1 MRSTSSDS
9 IGLHV
14 VDLHLFACAAA
25 LVAGACAG
33 LLPKGRPAHRS
44 AGQLYVVATVVYCL
58 SSFFIYT
65 STGQLTFFH
74 AVSVQNLALVSAG
87 MAMPRL
93 MRHRAP
99 NWRVWHLRFMAY
111 SYVALVA
118 TGLRFA
124 LPLVSGGGR
133 SVVAIL
139 AFVVVPVGAWV
150 WVERA
155 LVATWRSP
163 RMAESETRA

>member
-1 MRSTSSDS
+1 M
-9 IGLHV
+9 
-14 VDLHLFACAAA
+14 VDVHLLACTAA
-25 LVAGACAG
+25 LVAGACAAV
-33 LLPKGRPAHRS
+33 LPKGRPAHRR
-44 AGQLYVVATVVYCL
+44 AGQLYVLSTVVYCL

-65 STGQLTFFH
+65 STGHLTFFH

-87 MAMPRL
+87 LAMPRV
-93 MRHRAP
+93 MKPRAP
-99 NWRVWHLRFMAY
+99 EWRVWHLRFMAY
-111 SYVALVA
+111 SYVALVV

-139 AFVVVPVGAWV
+139 AFVVVPVGAWL

-155 LVATWRSP
+155 LVSKWRP
-163 RMAESETRA
+163 LRMPEAETRA

>member
-14 VDLHLFACAAA
+14 VDVHLLACAAA
-25 LVAGACAG
+25 LVAGACAA

-44 AGQLYVVATVVYCL
+44 AGQVYVASTVVYCL

-65 STGQLTFFH
+65 STGQLTVFH

-87 MAMPRL
+87 MAMSRL

-99 NWRVWHLRFMAY
+99 DWRVWHLRFMAY

-139 AFVVVPVGAWV
+139 VFVVAPVGAWL

-155 LVATWRSP
+155 LVAKWRP
-163 RMAESETRA
+163 RRMTGAETRA

>member
-1 MRSTSSDS
+1 M
-9 IGLHV
+9 

-65 STGQLTFFH
+65 STGHLTFFH

-93 MRHRAP
+93 MKQRAP
-99 NWRVWHLRFMAY
+99 DWRVWHLRFMAY

-133 SVVAIL
+133 SVVAIV
-139 AFVVVPVGAWV
+139 AFVVVPVGAWL

-163 RMAESETRA
+163 RMPEAETRA

>member
-1 MRSTSSDS
+1 MID
-9 IGLHV
+9 V
-14 VDLHLFACAAA
+14 HLLACAAA
-25 LVAGACAG
+25 LVAGACAA

-44 AGQLYVVATVVYCL
+44 AGQLYVVSTVVYCV

-93 MRHRAP
+93 MKQRAP
-99 NWRVWHLRFMAY
+99 DWRVWHLRFMAY

-139 AFVVVPVGAWV
+139 AFVVVPLGVWL

-155 LVATWRSP
+155 LVATWRP
-163 RMAESETRA
+163 LRMPETETRA